1 MSINALPIKRF
12 KDNSMW
18 LLAIFAGLVAINVGL
33 CLKADDGSLI
43 GSSILYWA
51 AVASMVWSRKEAL
64 NLRSGFYGTLLGL
77 LLMSLVLV
85 KSAFMQGYDPF
96 LRVLPFLSMMALGFL
111 ASGFTGIR
119 QFWKELSI
127 LLFLTPPPSLLERVV
142 DTSAVT
148 AKFSTALLWY
158 AGFQVARD
166 GKFILVPNG
175 GVEVY
180 SGCSGVDNMLHLFG
194 LAIVFIAIFPTTKAQ
209 KWMIPMVSL
218 GIAFA
223 VNGVR
228 VSIMAALSEPVN
240 KAMFDYWHKG
250 DGSLLFSMISVVLL
264 GAYCFFLPLPEST
277 ASASSSSVALDNK
290 SISDDSSSESCHKRT
305 SG

>member
-18 LLAIFAGLVAINVGL
+18 LLAIFAGLVAINVSLG
-33 CLKADDGSLI
+33 LKADDGSLI

-51 AVASMVWSRKEAL
+51 AVTSMIWSRKEAL

-96 LRVLPFLSMMALGFL
+96 LRVSPFLSMLALGLL
-111 ASGFTGIR
+111 ASGLIGIR

-142 DTSAVT
+142 DTSAIT

-166 GKFILVPNG
+166 GKFILIPGG

-209 KWMIPMVSL
+209 KWMVPIVSL
-218 GIAFA
+218 CTAFA

-228 VSIMAALSEPVN
+228 VSIMAALSEPAN

-264 GAYCFFLPLPEST
+264 GAYCFFFSSPKRI
-277 ASASSSSVALDNK
+277 ASADSASAVLEDE
-290 SISDDSSSESCHKRT
+290 SILDSSSDDPCHERT
-305 SG
+305 